1 MKTARKSFGDDYV
14 CQKPWAEDMFVQC
27 GGSGVVLDRNDPEK
41 SYTTAFFEA
50 FPKNPS
56 CFLRGEGST
65 VEEAEAACWEKYQKV
80 ITCEHEMERRNR
92 RDGYGYC
99 KHCSYAS
106 MVFEPLDKCC
116 KCGVPTRYTTDYKG
130 RHYCKKHGR
139 NKPKNPN
146 PSRIE
151 RMMDMEDRR
160 LPRKEKKL
168 LKKASSY
175 RFKQNGITGKMTYTY
190 RLSPQFKIGHHRID
204 LLFRK
209 QRTQLIEIYRQKT

>member
-1 MKTARKSFGDDYV
+1 MKTARRSFGDDYV
-14 CQKPWAEDMFVQC
+14 CQKPWDEDMFVQC
-27 GGSGVVLDRNDPEK
+27 GGSGVVLDRKDPEK

-50 FPKNPS
+50 FPKKPD

-99 KHCSYAS
+99 KHCSYSS

-130 RHYCKKHGR
+130 KFYCEKHGR

-146 PSRIE
+146 PTRME
-151 RMMDMEDRR
+151 RMMEMGDRR

-168 LKKASSY
+168 LKKAASY
-175 RFKQNGITGKMTYTY
+175 RFKQNGIAGKMTYSY
-190 RLSPQFKIGHHRID
+190 SLSPQFKIGHHRID